1 MSAWG
6 LYSQHQDVAAPA
18 NQRGEI
24 IRFTGTLR
32 QWLTHLDSVPFF
44 LFYGEAKCGR
54 WAVTLPDSP
63 ENVLLVDENTAGSLT
78 SLTAGE
84 INRVATTQLPTAAT
98 TAVCQPRQMH
108 KRRPHPSNM
117 VVALAFFV
125 GIYNTQSFHS
135 MSFVLFWIF
144 FILKKISIVRNPAR
158 WNCQTSPLWF

>member
-1 MSAWG
+1 MWYVYMCVICACMSAWG
-6 LYSQHQDVAAPA
+6 LYSQQQDVAAPA

-24 IRFTGTLR
+24 IRFTGTLQ

-44 LFYGEAKCGR
+44 PFYGEAKCGR
-54 WAVTLPDSP
+54 RAVTLPDSP

-108 KRRPHPSNM
+108 KRRTSS
-117 VVALAFFV
+117 VEYGCRSCFFC
-125 GIYNTQSFHS
+125 
-135 MSFVLFWIF
+135 
-144 FILKKISIVRNPAR
+144 RNI
-158 WNCQTSPLWF
+158 